1 MTTIND
7 DMVLIRGLDVT
18 ARLATGVEGLSDRT
32 ADGILLETLTGRY
45 VLDRDARG
53 PWLLIDGR
61 HTVGQVLAGVA
72 EATSVPV
79 EQIRQP
85 TYEFCERLL
94 EIGLVEVATPADVAA
109 VTSR

>member
-18 ARLATGVEGLSDRT
+18 ARLATGVESLSDRT
-32 ADGILLETLTGRY
+32 VGGILLETLTGRY
-45 VLDRDARG
+45 VLDRDARVA
-53 PWLLIDGR
+53 WLLIDGR
-61 HTVGQVLAGVA
+61 HAVGQVLAGVA
-72 EATSVPV
+72 EASGALV

-85 TYEFCERLL
+85 TYELCERLL